1 MFSSKNEPVE
11 RPAGARRGLRGL
23 ALLTTVGWIVAG
35 LLIADKIYAQ
45 NMTSSLHNALVR
57 SQTERHELSQE
68 LQRMSGEMA
77 ALQDRLSRFQQRQS
91 QASAT
96 P

>member
-1 MFSSKNEPVE
+1 MPSSKNEPSE
-11 RPAGARRGLRGL
+11 RPAGPRRRLRGL
-23 ALLTTVGWIVAG
+23 ALLTTLGWIVAG
-35 LLIADKIYAQ
+35 LLIADRIYAQ

-57 SQTERHELSQE
+57 SHAERHELSQE
-68 LQRMSGEMA
+68 LQRMSDEMET
-77 ALQDRLSRFQQRQS
+77 LQDRLARYQQRQS